1 MSSTVEAKLGA
12 SFINTSQAIAI
23 CATLMEMGHKQPQMS
38 IQTDNLTAMSI
49 ITNTMLPKVTK
60 AMDYNSIG
68 SGIKNNK
75 NNSATY
81 GAQEQQT
88 QQTTRPSITV
98 PLTIRPWDQKSFN
111 CNHNKTIIQ
120 PRVSTKI

>member
-1 MSSTVEAKLGA
+1 MSSAVKAKLGA
-12 SFINTSQAIAI
+12 SFINTSQAITI

-60 AMDYNSIG
+60 AMDYDSIG

-75 NNSATY
+75 NNSATF
-81 GAQEQQT
+81 GDQEQ
-88 QQTTRPSITV
+88 PI
-98 PLTIRPWDQKSFN
+98 
-111 CNHNKTIIQ
+111 
-120 PRVSTKI
+120 